1 MNDGQKMS
9 IEFTMFILLWTY
21 IILVAIRYIQQR
33 QLIEGFMDYGRLR
46 EVVVHR
52 L

>member
-1 MNDGQKMS
+1 MTDKKMS
-9 IEFTMFILLWTY
+9 IEFTLFMLLMSY
-21 IILVAIRYIQQR
+21 LIAVAIRYIQQR